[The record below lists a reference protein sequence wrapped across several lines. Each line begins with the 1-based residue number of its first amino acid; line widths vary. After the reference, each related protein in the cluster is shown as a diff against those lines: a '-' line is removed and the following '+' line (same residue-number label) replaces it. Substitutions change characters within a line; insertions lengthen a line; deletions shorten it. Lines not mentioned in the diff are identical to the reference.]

1 MQSNL
6 KEIGSGVSMLVGLLK
21 RSLRCRNSPRKRE
34 NSELNNNKMMKKIIF
49 FLLLIPFWADAQEQN
64 IQNFI
69 VKESLSK
76 NGKLAVV
83 AVDSLENT
91 NETINGNYM
100 FTINGFS
107 QALQFHD
114 GIAVTNQKI
123 ESSTF
128 VFFSHK
134 NQQTSKG
141 RLFYIYKSDSGLSPF
156 AISGLMFLII
166 PAIVLGIAYMFKKV
180 IMTAIALAIVFFLF
194 NHSQGLDL
202 SKIFESIFSS
212 LKNLIG

>member
-1 MQSNL
+1 
-6 KEIGSGVSMLVGLLK
+6 
-21 RSLRCRNSPRKRE
+21 
-34 NSELNNNKMMKKIIF
+34 MKKLIF
-49 FLLLIPFWADAQEQN
+49 FLLLIPFWAGAQEQN
-64 IQNFI
+64 IQDFVI
-69 VKESLSK
+69 KENLSK

-83 AVDSLENT
+83 ALDSIGNT
-91 NETINGNYM
+91 NETINGNYL

-114 GIAVTNQKI
+114 GVAVPAQKI

-134 NQQTSKG
+134 NQEKSKG
-141 RLFYIYKSDSGLSPF
+141 RLFYIYKTDNGLSPF

-166 PAIVLGIAYMFKKV
+166 PAVVLGIAYMFKKV
-180 IMTAIALAIVFFLF
+180 IMTAIALAIVFFIF

-202 SKIFESIFSS
+202 SKIVESIFSS
-212 LKNLIG
+212 LKNLLG

>member
-1 MQSNL
+1 
-6 KEIGSGVSMLVGLLK
+6 
-21 RSLRCRNSPRKRE
+21 
-34 NSELNNNKMMKKIIF
+34 MKKILF
-49 FLLLIPFWADAQEQN
+49 LLLLIPFWAGAQQQN
-64 IQNFI
+64 IQDFV
-69 VKESLSK
+69 VKENLSK
-76 NGKLAVV
+76 NGKLAIV
-83 AVDSLENT
+83 ALDSVGNT

-100 FTINGFS
+100 VTINGFT

-114 GIAVTNQKI
+114 GVAVANQKI

-128 VFFSHK
+128 VFFNHK
-134 NQQTSKG
+134 NQEKSKG
-141 RLFYIYKSDSGLSPF
+141 RLFYIYKTDKGLSPF

-194 NHSQGLDL
+194 NHSQGLDI

>member
-1 MQSNL
+1 MPSLSVAQSATI
-6 KEIGSGVSMLVGLLK
+6 KD
-21 RSLRCRNSPRKRE
+21 
-34 NSELNNNKMMKKIIF
+34 F
-49 FLLLIPFWADAQEQN
+49 T
-64 IQNFI
+64 
-69 VKESLSK
+69 VKENLSQ
-76 NGKLAVV
+76 NGKLAII
-83 AVDSLENT
+83 AIDTAEKTDNT
-91 NETINGNYM
+91 VNGNYS
-100 FTINGFS
+100 FTINGFQQDLRFS
-107 QALQFHD
+107 D
-114 GIAVTNQKI
+114 GVAVTSNPI

>member
-1 MQSNL
+1 
-6 KEIGSGVSMLVGLLK
+6 
-21 RSLRCRNSPRKRE
+21 
-34 NSELNNNKMMKKIIF
+34 MKKVIF
-49 FLLLIPFWADAQEQN
+49 FLLLIPFWASAQQQHIE
-64 IQNFI
+64 NFV
-69 VKESLSK
+69 VKENLSK
-76 NGKLAVV
+76 NGKLAVI
-83 AVDSLENT
+83 AVDSTDKT
-91 NETINGNYM
+91 NELINGSYI

-107 QALQFHD
+107 QPLLFRD
-114 GIAVTNQKI
+114 GVAVTDQKI

-134 NQQTSKG
+134 NQQKSRG

-180 IMTAIALAIVFFLF
+180 ILTAIALAIVFFLF

-202 SKIFESIFSS
+202 SKILESIFSS

>member
-1 MQSNL
+1 M
-6 KEIGSGVSMLVGLLK
+6 
-21 RSLRCRNSPRKRE
+21 
-34 NSELNNNKMMKKIIF
+34 NKNKTMKKIIF
-49 FLLLIPFWADAQEQN
+49 FLLLIPFWAAAQEQN
-64 IQNFI
+64 IQNFV
-69 VKESLSK
+69 VKENLSK
-76 NGKLAVV
+76 NGKLAVI
-83 AVDSLENT
+83 ALDSLGNT
-91 NETINGNYM
+91 NETINGNYL

-107 QALQFHD
+107 QPLQFHD
-114 GIAVTNQKI
+114 GVAVPNQKI

-128 VFFSHK
+128 VFFNHK

-141 RLFYIYKSDSGLSPF
+141 RLFYVYKSDSGLSPF

-166 PAIVLGIAYMFKKV
+166 PAVVLGIAYMFKKV